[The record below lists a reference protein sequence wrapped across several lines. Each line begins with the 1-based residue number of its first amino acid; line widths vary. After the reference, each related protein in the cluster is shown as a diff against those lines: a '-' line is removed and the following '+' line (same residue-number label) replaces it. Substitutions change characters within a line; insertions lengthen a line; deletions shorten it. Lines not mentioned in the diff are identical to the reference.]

1 MQQTANKVPPRNS
14 ASDGKRARKSEAV
27 FQDLRRKVLTGELT
41 SESPITEQS
50 LAQDYGCSQSTI
62 REALMLLQEYGLVVR
77 LGYQGTF
84 VTNPSQLEAR
94 LMLRLRI
101 DIETT
106 GIAEAVGNVTP
117 EDLAELRELDRQ
129 FERCHANR
137 DVFGCAEIDL
147 SFHLKLFRIA
157 RMPVLEPMLVRTI
170 TMVQRVMLPTR
181 RSESDWRDPSVT
193 RHRVIIEALEARNVQ
208 RTLAALKAHILSS
221 AVLLAPHFYGTDLD
235 DLNGEYDDVPLG
247 MGGARRI

>member
-147 SFHLKLFRIA
+147 SFHLKLFPDRPDA
-157 RMPVLEPMLVRTI
+157 GSGTHAGSNHHHGAKGHAADTPVGIRLEGPFRDPPPRDHRGVGSQERSADPGCAESAHPFQCRAAGTAFLRHGS
-170 TMVQRVMLPTR
+170 R
-181 RSESDWRDPSVT
+181 RSEWR
-193 RHRVIIEALEARNVQ
+193 I
-208 RTLAALKAHILSS
+208 
-221 AVLLAPHFYGTDLD
+221 
-235 DLNGEYDDVPLG
+235 
-247 MGGARRI
+247 